1 MLQPHYARC
10 GDCGA
15 AQGGLHR
22 DAAGVDFHQDD
33 SARLAQLLSWLGA
46 GGGILAHEEGEGGS
60 QLRDGFMAAGLLP
73 RLALAHLLDTC
84 KHTDQE
90 LLYMA
95 LHTWGRFVLCAS
107 EEHKEAAAADAAKL
121 GMHFKFVCEEIEIP
135 VPKNV
140 EIEIDATACEG
151 FINNTGTIGQ
161 MKHIDL
167 RQAWVQDLSNRDH
180 LDIVRRD
187 GSSNKAD
194 FFTKIIM
201 GTQLRDAENYYL
213 GTLD

>member
-1 MLQPHYARC
+1 
-10 GDCGA
+10 
-15 AQGGLHR
+15 
-22 DAAGVDFHQDD
+22 
-33 SARLAQLLSWLGA
+33 
-46 GGGILAHEEGEGGS
+46 
-60 QLRDGFMAAGLLP
+60 
-73 RLALAHLLDTC
+73 
-84 KHTDQE
+84 
-90 LLYMA
+90 
-95 LHTWGRFVLCAS
+95 
-107 EEHKEAAAADAAKL
+107 
-121 GMHFKFVCEEIEIP
+121 MHFKFVCEEIEIP
-135 VPKNV
+135 VPKKV

-167 RQAWVQDLSNRDH
+167 RQAWVQDLRNRDH